1 MLKQAVKV
9 LLLMSVLASSSAF
22 ASIITTVGPWPY
34 VSSTDGGAGTEQHY
48 FSNNDDVRIFQQIDL
63 QLLDQSTDDFCN
75 QVGNDCTSL
84 PANQQWKIDALVWSV
99 DLIDPMGTLT
109 ENAYDVLFSWSW
121 AEITAWQT
129 APAGYTVL
137 NMWTDSLQVLHGP
150 LMTGTWTAI
159 TYFEGVESART
170 QFTVPEPASLA
181 LLTIGLIGFGV
192 RRKKA

>member
-1 MLKQAVKV
+1 MLKQVVKA
-9 LLLMSVLASSSAF
+9 LLLIGTLASSSAF
-22 ASIITTVGPWPY
+22 ASIITTIGPWPY
-34 VSSTDGGAGTEQHY
+34 VSTTDGGAGTEQHY
-48 FSNNDDVRIFQQIDL
+48 FSSNDDVRIYQQIDL
-63 QLLDQSTDDFCN
+63 LALDQATDDFCN

-84 PANQQWKIDALVWSV
+84 PANQQWLKDDLAWSV

-109 ENAYDVLFSWSW
+109 ENAYDVWFSWSQ
-121 AEITAWQT
+121 IVAWQD
-129 APAGYTVL
+129 PNLGYTKL
-137 NMWTDSLQVLHGP
+137 NFWTDSLQILHGP

-181 LLTIGLIGFGV
+181 LLAIGLVGFGI